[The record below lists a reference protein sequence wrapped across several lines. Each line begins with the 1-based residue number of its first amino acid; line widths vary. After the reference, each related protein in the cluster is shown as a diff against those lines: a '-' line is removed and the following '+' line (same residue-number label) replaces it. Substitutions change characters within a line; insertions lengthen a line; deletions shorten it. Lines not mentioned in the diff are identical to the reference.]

1 MKRIFAILFLLCF
14 LISCDKKS
22 KVEAIVK
29 DIPIELAVTRFD
41 QAFFTA
47 KPSELPKLKSQFPA
61 FFPKGV
67 PDSVWINKMQNPL
80 WRELY
85 GEVQN
90 KYSNFE
96 PQTKA
101 IATFLQ
107 HAKFYFPQ
115 TKTPKITTLIYEMD
129 FNTKTIYADSI
140 VLIPLEM
147 YLGKTHRFYEFPDY
161 QKQSLEPSQILP
173 DLAGSFAKTKIRPS
187 KDKTLLSLMIQA
199 GKELYVKDLLL
210 PEYSDADKIGYTSD
224 QINFCLENESFMWA
238 FFIEQNLLYSNDAK
252 LANRFINPA
261 PFSKFY
267 LEIDNETPGRI
278 GTWLGWQIVKSYAR
292 NNPDIKIQQ
301 LLNSDAETIF
311 TKSKYKPNK
320 NS

>member
-1 MKRIFAILFLLCF
+1 
-14 LISCDKKS
+14 
-22 KVEAIVK
+22 
-29 DIPIELAVTRFD
+29 
-41 QAFFTA
+41 
-47 KPSELPKLKSQFPA
+47 
-61 FFPKGV
+61 
-67 PDSVWINKMQNPL
+67 
-80 WRELY
+80 
-85 GEVQN
+85 
-90 KYSNFE
+90 
-96 PQTKA
+96 
-101 IATFLQ
+101 
-107 HAKFYFPQ
+107 
-115 TKTPKITTLIYEMD
+115 MD

-161 QKQSLEPSQILP
+161 QKQSLESSQILP